1 VPECFDD
8 FIKEVVPCLQERG
21 AYKTE
26 YAPGSFRKKL
36 FGNDKLPDTHTA
48 ATYRIK

>member
-36 FGNDKLPDTHTA
+36 FGNDKLPDTHA
-48 ATYRIK
+48 AAVYRHK